1 MSLVRAGVYKTQAEN
16 TAITTPVNDASP
28 DDAVIT
34 KKYFIDNTA
43 QRLATMEQKLAAMK
57 QDIEARCNVMDGKIT
72 KCAQDIEA
80 FYTTLSNT
88 VDTRINALRNELN
101 TNINNQINAL
111 RAEMTQLINNTAGSV
126 RALIPGA

>member
-1 MSLVRAGVYKTQAEN
+1 MSLVKAGVYKTQAEN
-16 TAITTPVNDASP
+16 TAITTPVSDTSP

-43 QRLATMEQKLAAMK
+43 QRLATMEQRLAAMK
-57 QDIEARCNVMDGKIT
+57 QDIENRCNAMDGKIT
-72 KCAQDIEA
+72 KCAQDIET
-80 FYTTLSNT
+80 FYNTLSNT